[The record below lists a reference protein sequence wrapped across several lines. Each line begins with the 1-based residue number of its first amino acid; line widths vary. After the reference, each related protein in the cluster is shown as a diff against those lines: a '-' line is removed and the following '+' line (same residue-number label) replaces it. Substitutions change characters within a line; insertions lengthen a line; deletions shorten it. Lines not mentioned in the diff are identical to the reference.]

1 MKVTHI
7 CTSFSGGA
15 GICAQRIM
23 DATAE
28 LGIETKALVAQGDQS
43 NSIAVVRPRI
53 AWSTNRIVRKAQAL
67 RAIVGLGPMALALS
81 RRIWKSQRTMPVKYS
96 FFSSPVTGYTDI
108 ADHPWVREAD
118 ILHLHWIGGFVDYES
133 FFPRIKQPIVWTAHD
148 ENPALGGF
156 HYSSWK
162 QMASKRLQR
171 LDTAL
176 MCRKERA
183 YKQVK
188 SMTLVAL
195 SNMMSDFFGRSQL
208 VKRFPRVIIHNGID
222 GLRFCPIPRAKARAM
237 LNIPEE
243 NIVFLFAAH
252 NIYEERK
259 GLSELIAA
267 LDLLRLPNMTL
278 ICLGNFDAVPKTS
291 FDIRCEGFISDNRRQ
306 SVYYSAADFFALP
319 SFQEAFAQ
327 TPLEALACG
336 CPVIAFPC
344 SGMDSLINEKNGVVC
359 HGFTRRDFLEGI
371 HSALSTSYDRKA
383 IRRSLLEHFSLDVIA
398 KSYVALYNNLLS
410 SHATTLSTT

>member
-28 LGIETKALVAQGDQS
+28 LGIDTKALVAQGDPS
-43 NSIAVVRPRI
+43 NNIAVVRPRI
-53 AWSTNRIVRKAQAL
+53 AWSDNRIVRKMQAL
-67 RAIVGLGPMALALS
+67 RAIVGLGPMALALP
-81 RRIWKSQRTMPVKYS
+81 RRIWKSQRFMPVKHSY
-96 FFSSPVTGYTDI
+96 FSSPVTGYTDI

-133 FFPRIKQPIVWTAHD
+133 FFPRVKQPIVWTAHD

-162 QMASKRLQR
+162 QMAPKSIQR

-183 YKQVK
+183 YGQVK

-195 SNMMSDFFGRSQL
+195 SNHMSDFFSRSRL
-208 VKRFPRVIIHNGID
+208 VGRFPRVIIHNGVD
-222 GLRFCPIPRAKARAM
+222 GMRFRPIPRAKARAM

-243 NIVFLFAAH
+243 NIVFLFAAN
-252 NIYEERK
+252 NIHEERK
-259 GLSELIAA
+259 GLRELIAA
-267 LDLLRLPNMTL
+267 LELLNLPRVTL
-278 ICLGNFDAVPKTS
+278 VCLGNFNAVPQAS
-291 FDIRCEGFISDNRRQ
+291 FDIRCDGYVSDNRLQ
-306 SVYYSAADFFALP
+306 SAYYSAADFFALP

-344 SGMDSLINEKNGVVC
+344 SGMDSLINEMNGVVC
-359 HGFTRRDFLEGI
+359 HGFAVEDFLGGI
-371 HSALSTSYDRKA
+371 HSALSVSYDRKA
-383 IRRSLLEHFSLDVIA
+383 IRRSVLEHFALDVIA
-398 KSYVALYNNLLS
+398 KSYVGLYNSLLRAS
-410 SHATTLSTT
+410 EIEENA